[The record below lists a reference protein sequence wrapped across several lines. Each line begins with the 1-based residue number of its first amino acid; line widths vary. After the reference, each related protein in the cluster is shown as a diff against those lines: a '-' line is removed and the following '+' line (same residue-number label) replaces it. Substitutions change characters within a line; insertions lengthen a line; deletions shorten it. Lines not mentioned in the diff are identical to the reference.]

1 MAHYDTKLVPA
12 LQVTGGGLSFGRRTL
27 WQDLN
32 LSIEAGEY
40 FAVLGPNGSGKS
52 TFIKVVL
59 GLTQLSQGKISV
71 LGAPAR
77 LGHPAIGYI
86 PQQKAIGTEIPL
98 RARDFVGLGLDGHRW
113 GIRLKSRAYR
123 DKVDELLDAVG
134 ASDYANVPVGL
145 LSGGEQ
151 QRLRIAQ
158 ALANDPQIILAD
170 EALLSLDLN
179 HQYAVSD
186 LIHRYNKEQGATV
199 IFVTHE
205 INPIIDH
212 VDRLLYLA
220 GGRFTVGSVP
230 DVMRTDVLS
239 DLYQTPVTVIET
251 NGRYVVVGG
260 ENSDTHHHHCT
271 EPLTPLKGNQPR

>member
-32 LSIEAGEY
+32 LTIEAGEY

-260 ENSDTHHHHCT
+260 ENSDAHHHCA
-271 EPLTPLKGNQPR
+271 EPLTPLKGNQP

>member
-1 MAHYDTKLVPA
+1 MANYDTKLVPA

-32 LSIEAGEY
+32 LTIEAGEY

-113 GIRLKSRAYR
+113 GIRLKSRVYR

-260 ENSDTHHHHCT
+260 ENSDAHHHCA
-271 EPLTPLKGNQPR
+271 EPLTPLKGNQP